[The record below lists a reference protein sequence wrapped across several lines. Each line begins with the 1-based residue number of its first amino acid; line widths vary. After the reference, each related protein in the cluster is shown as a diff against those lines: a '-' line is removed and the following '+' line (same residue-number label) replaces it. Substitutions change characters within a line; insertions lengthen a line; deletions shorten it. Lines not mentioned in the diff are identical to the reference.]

1 MGGGYVLDFTDNTF
15 GALFNRYNVD
25 IHSERYKKY
34 GTSKAN
40 KMRVFWEE
48 GSDSLVGSVLPEL
61 LEVYEVQCEL
71 GPRQN
76 NPALFA
82 KCQKITSRLSGKD
95 VESPRVAAEGFL
107 NEEFKIPDL
116 EKLPVE
122 HTVLEIIHDRLEEA
136 QICLKVGAHL
146 SVILQCGSVLE
157 AVLLGA
163 AQRDPKRFNSASS
176 SPKQRD
182 GKVKAFQKW
191 TLSEFINVAHDV
203 GLLKADVREFS
214 HGLRDFRNYIHPYQQ
229 MVSGFRP
236 DEYTAKVCF
245 QVLKAALADVSGER

>member
-15 GALFNRYNVD
+15 EALFNRYNVD
-25 IHSERYKKY
+25 IHSERYEKY

-48 GSDSLVGSVLPEL
+48 GSDSLVGSVLPDL
-61 LEVYEVQCEL
+61 LEVYEAQCEL
-71 GPRQN
+71 GGRQN

-95 VESPRVAAEGFL
+95 VEPPRVAAEGFL

-116 EKLPVE
+116 DKLPVE

-136 QICLKVGAHL
+136 QICLKAGAHL

-182 GKVKAFQKW
+182 GKVKAFRKW

-229 MVSGFRP
+229 MVSEFRP